1 MAKKCKACSA
11 PIEGFWAKIS
21 SLAGVKKSTKNPDY
35 CNKCED
41 KIGEQSTD
49 NPVAPSIPASP
60 EPVAEEK
67 TTVEKVEEPSVS
79 KDEDK
84 QEEWAEELK
93 EEQVDAIPVEDAPAE
108 EVVEESVEEE
118 TPSLEATED
127 QGKKEQA

>member
-1 MAKKCKACSA
+1 MSKKCKACSA

-21 SLAGVKKSTKNPDY
+21 GLAGVKKSAKNPDY

-41 KIGEQSTD
+41 KIGEESVKDLDSGKETAR
-49 NPVAPSIPASP
+49 PTAPTIPTSA
-60 EPVAEEK
+60 VAESAPA
-67 TTVEKVEEPSVS
+67 EKVEEPAVS

-93 EEQVDAIPVEDAPAE
+93 EEQIEAIPLE
-108 EVVEESVEEE
+108 ETPVEEDL
-118 TPSLEATED
+118 PSLEATED